1 MIKILQGDCREV
13 LKTLPDASINCCVTS
28 PPYFNLRDYQT
39 GTWTGGDPQCDH
51 IQSWNK
57 HGGERADRN
66 QEGQKKQYK
75 DVCGRCG
82 AVSIDLQI
90 GKENTPEAYVNEL
103 VSVFREVRRVLR
115 DDGTCWINL
124 GDSFAG
130 SGKGPAGNI
139 HKGRLAGEA
148 RHIQGKYKT
157 IVPEGCKPKDLMGI
171 PWMTAFGLR
180 NDGWYLRQDMIWNKP
195 NPQPESVKDRCT
207 KAHEYIFLLT
217 KSPHYFFDYKAIQ
230 EPAAYDGRKDTLMK
244 GGIKYKRTDE
254 TGLAVRTMAANPHER
269 WKTNDAG
276 EYVRNKRSVW
286 TVATKPYPGSH
297 FATFPAGLIRPCIL
311 AGCPTGGTVLDPFG
325 GSGTTGEVAAAEGR
339 NAILIELNPN
349 YTNLMRNR
357 CGLFVEQ

>member
-1 MIKILQGDCREV
+1 
-13 LKTLPDASINCCVTS
+13 
-28 PPYFNLRDYQT
+28 
-39 GTWTGGDPQCDH
+39 
-51 IQSWNK
+51 
-57 HGGERADRN
+57 
-66 QEGQKKQYK
+66 
-75 DVCGRCG
+75 
-82 AVSIDLQI
+82 
-90 GKENTPEAYVNEL
+90 
-103 VSVFREVRRVLR
+103 
-115 DDGTCWINL
+115 
-124 GDSFAG
+124 
-130 SGKGPAGNI
+130 
-139 HKGRLAGEA
+139 
-148 RHIQGKYKT
+148 
-157 IVPEGCKPKDLMGI
+157 MGI